1 MSDAADG
8 VSLQS
13 QNYQDY
19 YITHEDGLVKI
30 EHIAENQHLIDAA
43 TWVVGNYQQ
52 VPHETIFATK
62 ISYYL
67 KIRI

>member
-1 MSDAADG
+1 MKGLSDAADG

-43 TWVVGNYQQ
+43 TWVVGNYQHI
-52 VPHETIFATK
+52 V
-62 ISYYL
+62 
-67 KIRI
+67 

>member
-30 EHIAENQHLIDAA
+30 EHIAENQHLIEAA

-52 VPHETIFATK
+52 ERH
-62 ISYYL
+62 
-67 KIRI
+67 